1 MTAYSGNSFL
11 LKDGTS
17 GTAGTSVAA
26 MRVTSFNFNSGMV
39 DVTTKDSA
47 HWRELLQAGGVRSMS
62 ISASG
67 VLTDSVT
74 FDNLL
79 TRVHSG
85 TIMAYGLL
93 FGDSDAID
101 GSFQITSVSA
111 GGNNDAEQT
120 YDVTLESSG
129 SITLTTA

>member
-1 MTAYSGNSFL
+1 MPAYNGNDFL

-17 GTAGTSVAA
+17 GTAGTTIAA
-26 MRVTSFNFNSGMV
+26 MRATSFNIQTATI

-47 HWRELLQAGGVRSMS
+47 KFRELLGGGGVRSMS

-67 VLTDSVT
+67 VLTDGVT

-85 TIMAYGLL
+85 TIVAYGLT
-93 FGDSDAID
+93 FGDSDAINA
-101 GSFQITSVSA
+101 SFQITSVTA
-111 GGNNDAEQT
+111 GGDHDAEQT

-129 SITLTTA
+129 SITITTA